1 MSLPA
6 LTRPSLSLSQ
16 IERGLRHVTNLA
28 PVFRDW
34 PRKVAGVPITADGNG
49 VIAYALEG
57 HRLIL
62 GDPGEGKGTSV
73 FMPLL
78 LHDVRGAN
86 GRRAGMVV
94 IDPKDAELVRLTRP
108 VRQMF
113 SSPVYTLDP
122 FCLAGA
128 ETDGCNPLDGLNPNS
143 VDFFSRCAG
152 LGRALIGEADEDG
165 RDGVRWQVRARELLT
180 GVIGHIASDPS
191 EENTLMRIR
200 AIIRSDASA
209 FESTCLAMTRNT
221 HAPDF
226 VRQTGSELLRL
237 LHKAP
242 KELQGYLSVIS
253 QHSEFTDDPRL
264 ARVLT
269 RSTFDWSHVRDSGAT
284 VYVTVPDAELG
295 MAAPWL
301 RLMVEVSLQAMRY
314 TGLSSDRRHAAADV
328 HIVLDEAKALGPW
341 RMIEDGLRALR
352 SERISLH
359 LAYQNLAQIRST
371 WREGHTRITAVK
383 VIQFLGSNDTETCE
397 WIAKLAGETTVIDRS
412 QSASGG
418 ESWTWSAGENTGE
431 SNSVQS
437 GWSKTRGDSLSLG
450 TSASTALGSNQS
462 ATHGWSHTEGRSVS
476 VSETT
481 GWSHNTSKGT
491 SWSDTSFAR
500 TNSESTSEGSSG
512 SQTVTASRSSSD
524 TESFSVTRGTS
535 RTDTTGQS
543 RTASSQRGEG
553 ESGGNTLSASSG
565 KNVSIAA
572 AQQSGQSQTQS
583 ERRRLLTVQEVRALD
598 RKKAVV
604 FVDRG
609 PGVLV
614 AKLHFHRNVVMLL
627 RIAEAKLA
635 LETQSESV

>member
-1 MSLPA
+1 MNLSVKG
-6 LTRPSLSLSQ
+6 RSNLSLSQ
-16 IERGLRHVTNLA
+16 LERGLRLVTEMT
-28 PVFRDW
+28 PVYRDW
-34 PRKVAGVPITADGNG
+34 PRKVAGVPITANGSG
-49 VIAYALEG
+49 VIAYAMEG

-108 VRQMF
+108 VREMF

-122 FCLAGA
+122 FGLAGA
-128 ETDGCNPLDGLNPNS
+128 TDGCNPLDVLNPS
-143 VDFFSRCAG
+143 DIDFFSRCAG
-152 LGRALIGEADEDG
+152 LGRALIGESDDDG

-180 GVIGHIASDPS
+180 GILGHVASDPT
-191 EENTLMRIR
+191 EEKSLMRVRAMIR
-200 AIIRSDASA
+200 ADVEG
-209 FESTCLAMTRNT
+209 FETFCRAMTRNT
-221 HAPDF
+221 RAPEF

-237 LHKAP
+237 LHKSP

-264 ARVLT
+264 ARVLA

-284 VYVTVPDAELG
+284 VYITVPDAELG

-314 TGLSSDRRHAAADV
+314 AHLPSERRRAAADV
-328 HIVLDEAKALGPW
+328 HIILDEAKALGPW

-371 WREGHTRITAVK
+371 WREGYTRITAVR

-397 WIAKLAGETTVIDRS
+397 WIAKLAGETTVLDRS
-412 QSASGG
+412 TSSSGG

-431 SNSVQS
+431 SNSAQT
-437 GWSKTRGDSLSLG
+437 GWSKNKGQSLSLG
-450 TSASTALGSNQS
+450 TNEGTSHGSSQSAS
-462 ATHGWSHTEGRSVS
+462 HGWSHTDGRSVS
-476 VSETT
+476 VSENT
-481 GWSHNTSKGT
+481 GWSHNTSEGRSWGSPGFT
-491 SWSDTSFAR
+491 STR
-500 TNSESTSEGSSG
+500 SEGSSSG
-512 SQTVTASRSSSD
+512 TSGGQTITAGRSSSD
-524 TESFSVTRGTS
+524 TESFSITRGLS
-535 RTDTTGQS
+535 RTTSTGRS
-543 RTASSQRGEG
+543 RNVSSQSGEG
-553 ESGGNTLSASSG
+553 ESGGRTLSASTG
-565 KNVSIAA
+565 KSVSIAA
-572 AQQSGQSQTQS
+572 GQQNGRSDTRS
-583 ERRRLLTVQEVRALD
+583 ERRRLLTVQEVRSLD
-598 RKKAVV
+598 RDKAVV
-604 FVDRG
+604 FIARG

-614 AKLHFHRNVVMLL
+614 QKLHFHRNPALLL

-635 LETQSESV
+635 LKG